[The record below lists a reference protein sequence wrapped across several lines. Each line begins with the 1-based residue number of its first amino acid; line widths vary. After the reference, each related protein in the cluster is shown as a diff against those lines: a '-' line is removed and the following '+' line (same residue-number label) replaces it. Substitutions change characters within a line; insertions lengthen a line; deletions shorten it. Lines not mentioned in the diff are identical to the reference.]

1 MFSSKVRNIL
11 LDNRN
16 VGSVVCQDNNTYQG
30 KNYKCVVFCDM
41 IVAENRYPIVIG
53 IDDDWERELFDF
65 YVRNP
70 VSFPFIPHID
80 TSGKICLFDL
90 EGALIDY
97 QFEGLLNQCVFQAY
111 NIIDDGISGRNKKD
125 FIREFD
131 AYWTQLPSGIV
142 AKFDAPVSRKSNL
155 LKYVYPLPERKTFK
169 TTLDFERKKKNT
181 ILYAGIPES
190 RMFQIWKVTGT
201 QKNGLYVSLDLQ
213 KYVYPPDP
221 RFPLSVDYVN
231 GLLDQINM
239 DEIKHAVGKIKNAV
253 LLIFDLL
260 QPDGSRII
268 IGIYS
273 DKTKLIEMDSKFQ
286 LTQDAVLHPVYIS
299 RIDIRYLQNRT
310 SETANPL
317 VGKKILLLGCGSVG
331 GYIGS
336 FLAKAGCNNLTLVDD
351 QMLHEEN
358 IFRHV
363 LSMRFIGQYKSVAM
377 SQFLK
382 TDVPGIDARSAEGK
396 IEDLVLEGSIDFR
409 EYDVIISATGNH
421 NVNRWINRCILEES
435 MIIPVIYAWNEPLD
449 IGCHVAIIDYSV
461 GGDYERLFSR
471 DEDGILFD
479 RSAYCSPYQEITRSV
494 YGCGSS
500 FIPYGTEV
508 SIQTAIMTIDLLKRL
523 VLGEINNSFLLSQ
536 KGAGYYFH
544 RAGMKHTDRYEQ
556 QLQQVVEERF
566 FDP

>member
-231 GLLDQINM
+231 GLLDQINK

-363 LSMRFIGQYKSVAM
+363 LSMGFIGQYKSVAM

-382 TDVPGIDARSAEGK
+382 SDVPGIDARSTEGK

-409 EYDVIISATGNH
+409 EYDIIISATGNH
-421 NVNRWINRCILEES
+421 NVNRWINRFILEES
-435 MIIPVIYAWNEPLD
+435 INIPVIYGWNEPLD
-449 IGCHVAIIDYSV
+449 IGCHAAIIDYSI
-461 GGDYERLFSR
+461 GGNYESLFSR
-471 DEDGILFD
+471 DENGVLFD

-508 SIQTAIMTIDLLKRL
+508 SIQTAIMTIDLVKRL
-523 VLGEINNSFLLSQ
+523 VSGEINNSFLLSL

-556 QLQQVVEERF
+556 QIKQFVEERF
-566 FDP
+566 LDP

>member
-30 KNYKCVVFCDM
+30 KNYKCVVFCDI

-53 IDDDWERELFDF
+53 VDDDWERELFDF

-70 VSFPFIPHID
+70 DSFPFIPHID

-111 NIIDDGISGRNKKD
+111 TIIDDGISGRNKKD

-231 GLLDQINM
+231 GLLDQINK

-286 LTQDAVLHPVYIS
+286 LTQNAVLHPVYIS

>member
-30 KNYKCVVFCDM
+30 KNYKCVVFFDM

-70 VSFPFIPHID
+70 DSFPFIPHID

-231 GLLDQINM
+231 GLLDQINK

>member
-1 MFSSKVRNIL
+1 MYSNKVKNIL
-11 LDNRN
+11 LNNRN
-16 VGSVVCQDNNTYQG
+16 VGSVICQDNGIYQD
-30 KNYKCVVFCDM
+30 KNYECVVFCDM
-41 IVAENRYPIVIG
+41 IVAGCRYPIAIG
-53 IDDDWERELFDF
+53 IGDNWERELFDF
-65 YVRNP
+65 FVRDP
-70 VSFPFIPHID
+70 DSFPFIPHID

-97 QFEGLLNQCVFQAY
+97 QFEGLLNQCVYQAY
-111 NIIDDGISGRNKKD
+111 TIIDDGISGRNKKD

-155 LKYVYPLPERKTFK
+155 LKYVYPLPDRKTYK
-169 TTLDFERKKKNT
+169 NLLDYERKKRT
-181 ILYAGIPES
+181 AILYVGTSES
-190 RMFQIWKVTGT
+190 KMFQIWKVTGT
-201 QKNGLYVSLDLQ
+201 QKNGLYVSLDLL

-221 RFPLSVDYVN
+221 RVPLSVDYVN
-231 GLLDQINM
+231 EILELINK
-239 DEIKHAVGKIKNAV
+239 DDIKHAVGKTKNTV

-273 DKTKLIEMDSKFQ
+273 DNTKLIEMEKIFQ
-286 LTQDAVLHPVYIS
+286 LPQDAVLHPVYIS

-317 VGKKILLLGCGSVG
+317 AGKKILLLGCGSVG
-331 GYIGS
+331 GYVGS
-336 FLAKAGCNNLTLVDD
+336 FLAKAGCNDLTLIDD

-363 LSMRFIGQYKSVAM
+363 LSMGFIGQYKSVAM

-382 TDVPGIDARSAEGK
+382 SDVPGIDARSTEGK

-409 EYDVIISATGNH
+409 EYDIIISATGNH
-421 NVNRWINRCILEES
+421 NVNRWINRFILEES
-435 MIIPVIYAWNEPLD
+435 INIPVIYGWNEPLD
-449 IGCHVAIIDYSV
+449 IGCHAAIIDYSI
-461 GGDYERLFSR
+461 GGNYESLFSR
-471 DEDGILFD
+471 DENGVLFD

-508 SIQTAIMTIDLLKRL
+508 SIQTAIMTIDLVKRL
-523 VLGEINNSFLLSQ
+523 VSGEINNS
-536 KGAGYYFH
+536 
-544 RAGMKHTDRYEQ
+544 
-556 QLQQVVEERF
+556 
-566 FDP
+566 

>member
-70 VSFPFIPHID
+70 DSFPFIPHID

-231 GLLDQINM
+231 GLLDQINK

>member
-1 MFSSKVRNIL
+1 MYSNKVKNIL
-11 LDNRN
+11 LNNRN
-16 VGSVVCQDNNTYQG
+16 VGSVICQDNGIYQD
-30 KNYKCVVFCDM
+30 KNYECVVFCDM
-41 IVAENRYPIVIG
+41 IVAGCRYPIAIG
-53 IDDDWERELFDF
+53 IGDNWERELFDF
-65 YVRNP
+65 FVRDP
-70 VSFPFIPHID
+70 DSFPFIPHID

-97 QFEGLLNQCVFQAY
+97 QFEGLLNQCVYQAY
-111 NIIDDGISGRNKKD
+111 TIIDDGISGRNKKD

-155 LKYVYPLPERKTFK
+155 LKYVYPLPDRKTYK
-169 TTLDFERKKKNT
+169 NLLDYERKKRT
-181 ILYAGIPES
+181 AILYAGTSES
-190 RMFQIWKVTGT
+190 KMFQIWKVTGT
-201 QKNGLYVSLDLQ
+201 QKNGLYVSLDLL

-221 RFPLSVDYVN
+221 RVPLSVDYVN
-231 GLLDQINM
+231 EILELINK
-239 DEIKHAVGKIKNAV
+239 DDIKHAVGKTKNTV

-273 DKTKLIEMDSKFQ
+273 DNTKLIEMEKIFQ
-286 LTQDAVLHPVYIS
+286 LPQDAVLHPVYIS

-317 VGKKILLLGCGSVG
+317 AGKKILLLGCGSVG
-331 GYIGS
+331 GYVGS
-336 FLAKAGCNNLTLVDD
+336 FLAKAGCNDLTLIDD

-363 LSMRFIGQYKSVAM
+363 LSMGFIGQYKSVAM

-382 TDVPGIDARSAEGK
+382 SDVPGIDARSTEGK

-409 EYDVIISATGNH
+409 EYDIIISATGNH
-421 NVNRWINRCILEES
+421 IVNRWINRFILEES
-435 MIIPVIYAWNEPLD
+435 INIPVIYGWNEPLD
-449 IGCHVAIIDYSV
+449 IGCHAAIIDYSI
-461 GGDYERLFSR
+461 GGNYESLFSR
-471 DEDGILFD
+471 DENGILFD

-508 SIQTAIMTIDLLKRL
+508 SIQTAIMTIDLVKRL
-523 VLGEINNSFLLSQ
+523 VSGEINNSFLLSL

-544 RAGMKHTDRYEQ
+544 RAGMKHTDRYDQ
-556 QLQQVVEERF
+556 QIKQVVEERF

>member
-1 MFSSKVRNIL
+1 MYSNKVKNIL
-11 LDNRN
+11 LNNRN
-16 VGSVVCQDNNTYQG
+16 VGSVICQDNGIYQD
-30 KNYKCVVFCDM
+30 KNYEGVVFCDM
-41 IVAENRYPIVIG
+41 IVAGCRYPIAIG
-53 IDDDWERELFDF
+53 IGDNWERELFDF
-65 YVRNP
+65 FVRDP
-70 VSFPFIPHID
+70 DSFPFIPHID

-97 QFEGLLNQCVFQAY
+97 QFEGLLNQCVYQAY
-111 NIIDDGISGRNKKD
+111 TIIDDGISGRNKKD

-155 LKYVYPLPERKTFK
+155 LKYVYPLPDRKTYK
-169 TTLDFERKKKNT
+169 NLLDYERKKRT
-181 ILYAGIPES
+181 AILYAGTSES
-190 RMFQIWKVTGT
+190 KMFQIWKVTGT
-201 QKNGLYVSLDLQ
+201 QKNGLYVSLDLL

-221 RFPLSVDYVN
+221 RVPLSVDYVN
-231 GLLDQINM
+231 EILELINK
-239 DEIKHAVGKIKNAV
+239 DDIKHAVGKTKNTV

-273 DKTKLIEMDSKFQ
+273 DNTKLIEMEKIFQ
-286 LTQDAVLHPVYIS
+286 LPQDAVLHPVYIS

-317 VGKKILLLGCGSVG
+317 AGKKILLLGCGSVG
-331 GYIGS
+331 GYVGS
-336 FLAKAGCNNLTLVDD
+336 FLAKAGCNDLTLIDD

-363 LSMRFIGQYKSVAM
+363 LSMGFIGQYKSVAM

-382 TDVPGIDARSAEGK
+382 SDVPGIDARSTEGK

-409 EYDVIISATGNH
+409 EYDIIISATGNH
-421 NVNRWINRCILEES
+421 NVNRWINRFILEES
-435 MIIPVIYAWNEPLD
+435 INIPVIYGWNEPLD
-449 IGCHVAIIDYSV
+449 IGCHAAIIDYSI
-461 GGDYERLFSR
+461 GGNYESLFSR
-471 DEDGILFD
+471 DENGVLFD

-508 SIQTAIMTIDLLKRL
+508 SIQTAIMTIDLVKRL
-523 VLGEINNSFLLSQ
+523 VSGEINNSFLLSL

-556 QLQQVVEERF
+556 QIKQFVEERF
-566 FDP
+566 LDP